1 MPSIGSV
8 LPVAFTMLF
17 LAGTLVAEKQH
28 NQRLKWICK
37 PLASAGFIW
46 TALAAGA
53 WGSTYGQVILVGLV
67 LSWLGDV
74 LLIPEGSKKAF
85 LFGLVS
91 FLLAHVAFAG
101 AFLVHGVAPLWLL
114 ALVPLAGVAVPFHRW
129 LAPKIP
135 QKLKI
140 PVLVYMAV
148 ITVMVT
154 LASGAWG
161 AGAAWLVP
169 VGAFVFWL
177 SDISVAL
184 DRFAGFGFGNRAWG
198 LPAYYGAQ
206 ILLAWST

>member
-1 MPSIGSV
+1 MIGFHF
-8 LPVAFTMLF
+8 LFPVAFTLLF

-28 NQRLKWICK
+28 NQRLKWVFK
-37 PLASAGFIW
+37 PLASAGFLW
-46 TALAAGA
+46 VALDSGA
-53 WGSTYGQVILVGLV
+53 LRHAYGQVVFLGLV

-91 FLLAHVAFAG
+91 FLLAHVAFAA
-101 AFLVHGVAPLWLL
+101 AFVVKGVAPLWLL
-114 ALVPLAGVAVPFHRW
+114 AVVPLAAVAVPFHRW
-129 LAPKIP
+129 LAPKVP
-135 QKLKI
+135 EKLKI
-140 PVLVYMAV
+140 PVIVYITV

-154 LASGAWG
+154 LAAGAWG
-161 AGAAWLVP
+161 AGAAWFIP

>member
-1 MPSIGSV
+1 M
-8 LPVAFTMLF
+8 LPIAFTAVF
-17 LAGTLVAEKQH
+17 LAGTLVAEKRH
-28 NQRLKWICK
+28 DSRLKWICK

-46 TALAAGA
+46 TALDAGA
-53 WGSTYGQVILVGLV
+53 WGSVYGQVILAGLA

-85 LFGLVS
+85 LFGLLA
-91 FLLAHVAFAG
+91 FLGAHLAFAA
-101 AFLVHGVAPLWLL
+101 AFLVNGVAPLWLL
-114 ALVPLAGVAVPFHRW
+114 AVVPLVGVAVPFHRW
-129 LAPKIP
+129 LAPKVP
-135 QKLKI
+135 EKLKI
-140 PVLVYMAV
+140 PVIVYMAV
-148 ITVMVT
+148 ITIMVT

-161 AGAAWLVP
+161 HGASWFVP

-206 ILLAWST
+206 VLLALSTGC